1 MTVEETTVGEALL
14 VEFRRLLTEE
24 YLVSKSGTADGRVR
38 EGLLLVLHGVMVHHA
53 QISYFA
59 GHSVWRI
66 HRLLDASLSY
76 ASRRQQQLRDGNS
89 PTPTSTMERLDEE
102 WRHRDQP
109 LLRQQVA
116 AAAAAAAAAAGAQYQ
131 PMLQVVTYGTEM
143 NEGLD
148 ALLMS
153 SIVSGVPLEV
163 TLRANACFQRQP
175 LFTPVHHSLCL
186 GTDRRLECVVD
197 ELQ

>member
-1 MTVEETTVGEALL
+1 MKLFTNMTVEETTVGEALL

-76 ASRRQQQLRDGNS
+76 ASRRQQQQLRDGNS

-163 TLRANACFQRQP
+163 TLKANACVPRHPLCSP
-175 LFTPVHHSLCL
+175 LFTTLSVSWY
-186 GTDRRLECVVD
+186 RS
-197 ELQ
+197 